1 MALELGVMGPEL
13 MGRATELDDIG
24 ASLEAA
30 ISGAACTLVVSG
42 DPGVGKT
49 ALVQHACAA
58 VSSEMWILAGAAL
71 PLASMTVPFLPLRSA
86 LRRGPVL
93 EGIPNPGLGPGGW
106 AANDV
111 IVAIDDW
118 LTELCLVR
126 PVVLVV
132 DDLQWADQG
141 TLDALMY
148 LIAGP
153 ADRRLAIL
161 ATQRSGELGELHPL
175 QRWLADIRRMP
186 RISWVALEPLDR
198 TSTGAQ
204 IAQAMGSAPHQSLVQ
219 EVFSRTA
226 GNAYLNRL
234 MVSGLRPETR
244 HLPQTLPE
252 DLKSAV
258 LRSWRGMSDGA
269 RQLTQLMAVGG
280 RPIRAQDL
288 AGLSQQAGT
297 RHDAAAILRET
308 TEAGITE
315 CWPNGTHWWF
325 HHPMIS
331 EVLEQGMESGQR
343 RDWHALFAAYGARLL
358 AQGTTPDFEF
368 MASLAQHHY
377 DAGNAGEAYRWTL
390 RAAAAAGSAGGSNEI
405 LRLLH
410 RALAL
415 HGQLPQV
422 DESRE
427 ELLHRLRTAAEA
439 AGAMEDEL
447 DALEALLAGLD
458 PAQRPLE
465 VAELLVRRTL
475 LRFSSGLEFF
485 SVDALLQA
493 VRLAE
498 ASPESWQYAYAL
510 AELAH
515 VGLWKDDPDAHRT
528 AATALEVA
536 RKAGNPRALSYALT
550 ANSMA
555 ALFGERPDEARLLA
569 AQGAAAA
576 VRARDF
582 WALLHA
588 TMWQANAT
596 EAWSSQAFADL
607 MRSGRQQLSMLGA
620 PHVYL
625 SKMAADEASSYLS
638 IGRWRECGQ
647 ALRVAL
653 GTDPGPLGDVA
664 ARLTAA
670 RLAALQGSQDEA
682 RAHLAR
688 AEELFAH
695 KSGYNNL
702 DFDAVRAEVFLAE
715 GDPAAAYLAAMAGAG
730 KEGQPPTMC
739 EWLVPLAARALADM
753 VQGARDEGADTAD
766 MLASIDE
773 LVARFPSVLRESGND
788 TPFYSAQVEA
798 FELLYRAETGRARSD
813 AENAAQWIAA
823 ADACQSGSLRWEEA
837 YCCWRAVQA
846 LLLHGHSGHGQAA
859 SFLRRGLILANELH
873 ARPLQDSLLEIAARA
888 RIATYQPSIGQASG
902 GSIELPGLTVREREI
917 LGYVVA
923 GRTYG
928 EIARSLVI
936 SEKTV
941 SSHISNMLRKTG
953 TANRLDLSRLAT
965 RHGPEHFSP
974 DGRR

>member
-1 MALELGVMGPEL
+1 MELGVVGPEL
-13 MGRATELDDIG
+13 VGRVAELDDIG

-30 ISGAACTLVVSG
+30 ISGSACTLVVSG

-49 ALVQHACAA
+49 ALVQHSCAA
-58 VSSEMWILAGAAL
+58 VSSRMWILAGAAL

-86 LRRGPVL
+86 IRRAPVL
-93 EGIPNPGLGPGGW
+93 EGVPIPGVCPGAW

-111 IVAIDDW
+111 IVEIDDW
-118 LTELCLVR
+118 LTELCRVH
-126 PVVLVV
+126 PVVLFV

-148 LIAGP
+148 FIAGP

-161 ATQRSGELGELHPL
+161 ATLRSGELGERHPL
-175 QRWLADIRRMP
+175 QGWLADIRRMP

-219 EVFSRTA
+219 EVYSRTA

-234 MVSGLRPETR
+234 MVSGLSPETR

-258 LRSWRGMSDGA
+258 LRSWRGLSDGA

-315 CWPNGTHWWF
+315 GWPDGTHWWF

-331 EVLEQGMESGQR
+331 EVLEQGMDSGQR

-358 AQGTTPDFEF
+358 AQGTAPDFEF
-368 MASLAQHHY
+368 MAALAQHHY
-377 DAGNAGEAYRWTL
+377 DAGNTGEAYRWTL
-390 RAAAAAGSAGGSNEI
+390 RAVAAAGTAGGSNEI

-422 DESRE
+422 DEGRG
-427 ELLHRLRTAAEA
+427 ELLQRLRIAAEA

-447 DALEALLAGLD
+447 EALEALLTELD
-458 PAQRPLE
+458 AVRRPLD
-465 VAELLVRRTL
+465 VAELMVRRAL

-485 SVDALLQA
+485 SLEALLQA

-498 ASPESWQYAYAL
+498 VSPESWQYAYAL

-515 VGLWKDDPDAHRT
+515 VGMWKDHPDAPRQ
-528 AATALEVA
+528 AAKALEVA

-550 ANSMA
+550 VNSLA
-555 ALFGERPDEARLLA
+555 ALLSKHPDEARLLA
-569 AQGAAAA
+569 AQGATAAA
-576 VRARDF
+576 RARDF

-588 TMWQANAT
+588 TTWQANAT
-596 EAWSSQAFADL
+596 EAWTSQVFADL
-607 MRSGRQQLSMLGA
+607 MRSGRQQLAMLGA

-653 GTDPGPLGDVA
+653 GADPGPLGDVA
-664 ARLTAA
+664 ARLTAS
-670 RLAALQGSQDEA
+670 RLAALQGSKEEA
-682 RAHLAR
+682 GAHLAR

-702 DFDAVRAEVFLAE
+702 CFDAVRAEVFLAE
-715 GDPAAAYLAAMAGAG
+715 GNPAAAYLAAMAGAG

-753 VQGARDEGADTAD
+753 IQDAQDEGADPAD
-766 MLASIDE
+766 ILASSDE
-773 LVARFPSVLRESGND
+773 LMARFPTVLRESGND
-788 TPFYSAQVEA
+788 TPFYSLQVNA
-798 FELLYRAETGRARSD
+798 FELLYRAETGRARSE
-813 AENAAQWIAA
+813 AGNSAQWIAA
-823 ADACQSGSLRWEEA
+823 ADACLAGSLRWEEA

-859 SFLRRGLILANELH
+859 SFLRRGLALAMELH
-873 ARPLQDSLLEIAARA
+873 ARPIQDSLLEIATRA
-888 RIATYQPSIGQASG
+888 RIATYQPGIGRAPGRSIDF
-902 GSIELPGLTVREREI
+902 PGLTARELEI
-917 LGYVVA
+917 LGHVVA

-953 TANRLDLSRLAT
+953 TANRLDLARLAT
-965 RHGPEHFSP
+965 RHGTDRFSP
-974 DGRR
+974 DVHR